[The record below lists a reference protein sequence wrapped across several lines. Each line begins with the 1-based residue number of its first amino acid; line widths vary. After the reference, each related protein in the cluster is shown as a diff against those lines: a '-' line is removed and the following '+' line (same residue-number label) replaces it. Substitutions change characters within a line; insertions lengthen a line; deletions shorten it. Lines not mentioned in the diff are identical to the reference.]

1 MVFCLK
7 ILYNIY
13 GYGDK
18 MIVYNQGD
26 IVIRTY
32 EEEDIGSIVSL
43 FDDKSISEYN
53 QTKFLLLNITDELDR
68 ILVIV
73 KDNKVIGLAD
83 LMAYYDRIDISRIII
98 DKEYLGKGYE
108 KILIDTI
115 KNIGNN
121 EDRDI
126 GCMGHD
132 EYLVQ
137 NGFENKGIGLRWK
150 HTKQDMGIPK
160 IFIDKEIQKHMKE
173 DINAEKAAQELDKRG
188 FKL

>member
-1 MVFCLK
+1 
-7 ILYNIY
+7 
-13 GYGDK
+13 

-32 EEEDIGSIVSL
+32 EENDIGSIVSL

-68 ILVIV
+68 ILVIA
-73 KDNKVIGLAD
+73 KDDKVIGLAD
-83 LMAYYDRIDISRIII
+83 LMAYYDRIDIVRIII
-98 DKEYLGKGYE
+98 EKEYQGQGYD
-108 KILIDTI
+108 KLLIDTI
-115 KNIGNN
+115 KSIGNN

-132 EYLVQ
+132 ECLVQ
-137 NGFENKGIGLRWK
+137 CGFEDSGIGLRWK

-160 IFIDKEIQKHMKE
+160 IFIDKEIQKHMK
-173 DINAEKAAQELDKRG
+173 DNINAEAAAEDLNKRG
-188 FKL
+188 IKL